1 MGLYCW
7 GLNHKSVP
15 VAIREQYALNQE
27 ALTRVLDDW
36 QETGPLKEIV
46 LLCTCNRCELYAAAD
61 TCLEQQELQEY
72 YLSLLPHR
80 PPVKQEYFYFY
91 EGKSCI
97 THLLQVAASLDSL
110 VLGEG
115 QILSQVKQAYQ
126 LAHERGTTGP
136 LLNMLFQQA
145 IATGKKVRTDTH
157 IAYHA
162 VSVSYAAVQLAEK
175 ILGNLNGHNLMVF
188 GAGKMAELTA
198 KHFRSKGAGK
208 LYLVNRHLEKAEK
221 LAAQWGGTAVHW
233 ARANAV
239 SADVDVII
247 TSTGAPHYVL
257 TRERVGT
264 MLQLRNQ
271 RPLLLIDIAVPR
283 DIAPEVQDMAGVTLY
298 NIDQL
303 TDKVKENQSLRQQE
317 ALAAEHLVEQDV
329 EALLNRF
336 QYLPV
341 RPALLRLSEKAEAI
355 RQRELHRAMAKL
367 PGLTVA
373 QQKEIENL
381 SHMLV
386 RKLLRDPMILTVGS
400 ASTDKEKETVRSLSE
415 FFQL

>member
-15 VAIREQYALNQE
+15 VEIREQYALDQAGQVKALE
-27 ALTRVLDDW
+27 AW
-36 QETGPLKEIV
+36 NEEGPLTELV
-46 LLCTCNRCELYAAAD
+46 LLCTCNRCELYAASREPLSPAF
-61 TCLEQQELQEY
+61 LREY
-72 YLSLLPHR
+72 YLSLLPAK
-80 PPVKQEYFYFY
+80 PPVQQDYFYIY
-91 EGKSCI
+91 EGKACI
-97 THLLQVAASLDSL
+97 THLLRVAASLDSL

-126 LAHERGTTGP
+126 LAHEQGTTGA

-145 IATGKKVRTDTH
+145 IATGKKIRTDTH

-175 ILGNLNGHNLMVF
+175 VLGNLAGHNLMVF

-198 KHFRSKGAGK
+198 KHFRSKGAGQ
-208 LYLVNRHLEKAEK
+208 LFIVNRHLERAEK
-221 LAAQWGGTAVHW
+221 LAQQWGGTAVHW
-233 ARANAV
+233 AQANEISSQV
-239 SADVDVII
+239 GTII

-257 TRERVGT
+257 TRERAEI
-264 MLQLRNQ
+264 MARLRNY
-271 RPLLLIDIAVPR
+271 RPLLVIDIAVPR
-283 DIAPEVQDMAGVTLY
+283 DVSPAVQDVPGITLY

-303 TDKVKENQSLRQQE
+303 TTKVRENQTLRQQE
-317 ALAAEHLVEQDV
+317 ALAAEQLVQEDV

-336 QYLPV
+336 RYLPV

-355 RQRELHRAMAKL
+355 RQRELHRARAKL
-367 PGLTVA
+367 PGLTS
-373 QQKEIENL
+373 QQYREIETL

-386 RKLLRDPMILTVGS
+386 RKLLRDPMMLTVGS
-400 ASTDKEKETVRSLSE
+400 ASTEKEKETVKSLSE